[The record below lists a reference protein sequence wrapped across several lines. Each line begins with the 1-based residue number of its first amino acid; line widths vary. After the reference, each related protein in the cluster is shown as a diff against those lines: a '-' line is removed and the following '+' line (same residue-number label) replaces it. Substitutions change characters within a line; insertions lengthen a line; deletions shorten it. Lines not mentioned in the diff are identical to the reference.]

1 MRFSISKCKG
11 FKYTGFKY
19 IGIILVMLVC
29 SIAKLNAQDTTFN
42 VDGQKFTLS
51 DAIVRNNFD
60 YKDILQKIKEDTSF
74 YKAFKTLRTIGYSSY
89 NYIQMKDKNEKVV
102 ATLNSKTKQ
111 TRKDNCRTMEVLEE
125 QVTGNLRD
133 ASGDYNYVTPSLYA
147 SLFFTKGTICGETN
161 IVKGKQRTIRG
172 SGIEKAKEQ
181 LKMLFFNP
189 GKKIAG
195 IPFIGDKL
203 DLYDESAHE
212 LYDYKLDYVDYHG
225 QLVYVFD
232 VQPKQDLGFFKQ
244 DRVVVDQMITWFNP
258 RTLEVLGRNYSLSYK
273 AGVYDFNV
281 QMEVEMTYF
290 NGVLVPKILRY
301 KGNWDVVF
309 KKRERGL
316 FTATLFDFKAAQ

>member
-1 MRFSISKCKG
+1 MQLNLKNLYLFLSLLLIVN
-11 FKYTGFKY
+11 TN
-19 IGIILVMLVC
+19 LV
-29 SIAKLNAQDTTFN
+29 AQDSTIN
-42 VDGQKFTLS
+42 EQGQKFTLS
-51 DAIVRNNFD
+51 DAIVRNHFD
-60 YKDILQKIKEDTSF
+60 YKEILQRIKEDTSF
-74 YKAFKTLRTIGYSSY
+74 YKAFKTLRIIGYSSY
-89 NYIQMKDKNEKVV
+89 NFIEMKDKNEAVV

-111 TRKDNCRTMEVLEE
+111 SRKDNCRSMEVLEE
-125 QVTGNLRD
+125 RTSGNLRS
-133 ASGDYNYVTPSLYA
+133 ANGDYNYVTPSLYA

-161 IVKGKQRTIRG
+161 IVTGKKRVVQG
-172 SGIEKAKEQ
+172 NSMEKAKEQ

-189 GKKIAG
+189 GKKIPG
-195 IPFIGDKL
+195 IPFIGNKL

-225 QLVYVFD
+225 QLAYVFD
-232 VQPKQDLGFFKQ
+232 VQPKKDLGFFQK

-258 RTLEVLGRNYSLSYK
+258 KTLEVLGRNYSLSYK

-290 NGVLVPKILRY
+290 NGLLVPKILRY

-316 FTATLFDFKAAQ
+316 FTATLFDYKTGE